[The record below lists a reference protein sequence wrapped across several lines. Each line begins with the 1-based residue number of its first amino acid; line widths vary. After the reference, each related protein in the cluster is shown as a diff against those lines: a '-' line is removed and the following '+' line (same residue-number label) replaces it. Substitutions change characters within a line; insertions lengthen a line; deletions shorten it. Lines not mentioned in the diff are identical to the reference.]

1 MSFATELTANCEC
14 DRART
19 TEVAAGTT
27 VGKSALDENYDLDCS
42 VQGGGAVGAA
52 SRQSSMNSGTDT
64 PTPGREY
71 QDAVLGFV

>member
-1 MSFATELTANCEC
+1 MSFATELTANCLC
-14 DRART
+14 ARART

-27 VGKSALDENYDLDCS
+27 VGKFALDENCDLDRS

-52 SRQSSMNSGTDT
+52 SRQSCMKSGTDT

-71 QDAVLGFV
+71 QDAALGFV